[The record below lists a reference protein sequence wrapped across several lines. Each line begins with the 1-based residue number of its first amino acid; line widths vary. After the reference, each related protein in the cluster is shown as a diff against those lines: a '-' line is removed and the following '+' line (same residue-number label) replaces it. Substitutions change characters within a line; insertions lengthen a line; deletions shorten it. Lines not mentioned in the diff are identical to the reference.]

1 MFGLVPAS
9 IFTGFFAPLPALLA
23 LGAAPLAHLRPLDI
37 AVIAIYFGMVLWIGI
52 YLKGRSN
59 TSEEFFMAGRE
70 MTAWIA
76 GLSFVSANL
85 GSLELMGWAGS
96 AYQYGILATHWY
108 WVGAIPAMLFLGLVM
123 MPFYY
128 VSKTHSVPGYLD
140 LRYGGAARSVA
151 AISFAAEMVL
161 MSGVN
166 MFAMAVVMKVVLGWD
181 ITFSILVSSVA
192 VAIYVGLGG
201 LRSAIF
207 NEVLQFVLIWG
218 GALLVPILGLVQAGG
233 WTGLKGRIITNL
245 HTDSYFHLWRDTAHF
260 SANPMGVHWT
270 GIVFGL
276 GFVISFGYWTT
287 DFLVVQRVLAAHNL
301 RAARMA
307 PIIGSFFKMAV
318 PFIVILPG
326 LLGLVLLQNPDGSRR
341 QLVGEDVV
349 KSCAV
354 SASADTIA
362 DSAGCATAMATKSTL
377 PAAYQQNV
385 LSGAP
390 GTELHSYNE
399 ALPLMMV
406 RYCGPGLLGLGIT
419 ALIAGF
425 MSGMA
430 GNVSAFSTVWTY
442 DIYKPLINKKGSD
455 SHYVLVGRLSILIGV
470 AVSIG
475 AAYLVMHAHGIMD
488 YVQALF
494 SFFIAPLLGAIL
506 MGMFWKRA
514 TAVAGFLGLLTGIVT
529 SVSLFVWVK
538 FNPAE
543 LAAVAL
549 SPDAKPMAEN
559 LYRALWAFL
568 TTVIVIYVVSL
579 FTKPKPVAEL
589 DGLVYGATILPKE
602 DPVPFY
608 KNVWLWA
615 LLAVCIFA
623 VLNILFW

>member
-1 MFGLVPAS
+1 MHSIMFKPG
-9 IFTGFFAPLPALLA
+9 LLA
-23 LGAAPLAHLRPLDI
+23 FSAAPLAHLRALDI
-37 AVIAIYFGMVLWIGI
+37 AVITIYFAMVIWIGF
-52 YLKGRSN
+52 YLKGRSK

-76 GLSFVSANL
+76 GLSFISANL

-96 AYQYGILATHWY
+96 AYQYGLLAAHWY
-108 WVGAIPAMLFLGLVM
+108 WSGAIPAILFLGVVM

-128 VSKTHSVPGYLD
+128 VSRTHSVPGYLK
-140 LRYGGAARSVA
+140 LRFGEHARVLS

-181 ITFSILVSSVA
+181 ITFSILVSSLA
-192 VAIYVGLGG
+192 VAAYVVLGG

-233 WTGLKGRIITNL
+233 LTGLKSKIVSNL
-245 HTDSYFHLWRDTAHF
+245 HSDSYFHLWRDTGHF
-260 SANPMGVHWT
+260 SANPMGIQWT

-276 GFVISFGYWTT
+276 TVVGFGYWTT
-287 DFLVVQRVLAAHNL
+287 DFLVVQRTLAAHNL

-326 LLGLVLLQNPDGSRR
+326 LLGLVLLQNADGSRR

-354 SASADTIA
+354 NGAGDRVE
-362 DSAGCATAMATKSTL
+362 DRAGCAAAMEAKSTL
-377 PAAYQQNV
+377 PAQYQQSV
-385 LSGAP
+385 LSGAA

-430 GNVSAFSTVWTY
+430 GNLSAFSTVWTY
-442 DIYKPLINKKGSD
+442 DIYKPLINKRGTD
-455 SHYVLVGRLSILIGV
+455 SHYVTVGRVSIVLGV
-470 AVSIG
+470 MASIG
-475 AAYLVMHAHGIMD
+475 AGYLVQKSHGIMD

-514 TAVAGFLGLLTGIVT
+514 TAPAGFLGLLTGIVT

-538 FNPAE
+538 LNPAE
-543 LAAVAL
+543 LAKVAL
-549 SPDAKPMAEN
+549 SPDARPMAEN

-568 TTVIVIYVVSL
+568 STLIVIFAVSM

-589 DGLVYGATILPKE
+589 DGLVYGATVLPTE
-602 DPVPFY
+602 EPVPFY
-608 KNVWLWA
+608 KNEYMWA
-615 LLAVCIFA
+615 ILVVVIFA
-623 VLNILFW
+623 ALNIIFW

>member
-1 MFGLVPAS
+1 MFASLSAS
-9 IFTGFFAPLPALLA
+9 IAAGSFQSLPGLLA
-23 LGAAPLAHLRPLDI
+23 LSAQPLAHLRLLDI
-37 AVIAIYFGMVLWIGI
+37 AVIVIYFGMVIWIGF

-85 GSLELMGWAGS
+85 GSLELMGWAGA

-108 WVGAIPAMLFLGLVM
+108 WIGAIPAMLFLGLMM

-140 LRYGGAARSVA
+140 LRFGGPARTVA
-151 AISFAAEMVL
+151 AISFATEMIL

-166 MFAMAVVMKVVLGWD
+166 MFAMAVVMKVVLGWN
-181 ITFSILVSSVA
+181 IHFSILVSSIAVA
-192 VAIYVGLGG
+192 VYVGLGG

-233 WTGLKGRIITNL
+233 WDGLKTRIIANL
-245 HTDSYFHLWRDTAHF
+245 HSDSYFHLWRDTGHF
-260 SANPMGVHWT
+260 ASNPMGVHWT

-341 QLVGEDVV
+341 VLVGEDVV
-349 KSCAV
+349 ASCTVNASQDKV
-354 SASADTIA
+354 ANPAACSA
-362 DSAGCATAMATKSTL
+362 AMATTRL
-377 PAAYQQNV
+377 PEAYRQKILSDAA
-385 LSGAP
+385 GAS
-390 GTELHSYNE
+390 LHSYNE

-406 RYCGPGLLGLGIT
+406 RYLGPGLLGLGIT

-442 DIYKPLINKKGSD
+442 DIYKPLINRKGTD
-455 SHYVLVGRLSILIGV
+455 SHYVLVGRLSIVIGV

-475 AAYLVMHAHGIMD
+475 AAYLVMHALGIMD

-494 SFFIAPLLGAIL
+494 SFFVAPLLGAIL

-514 TAVAGFLGLLTGIVT
+514 TNLAGFLGLLIGIVT

-538 FNPAE
+538 LNPAE
-543 LAAVAL
+543 LAVVAL
-549 SPDAKPMAEN
+549 SPDARPMAEN

-568 TTVIVIYVVSL
+568 VSVLVIFVVSL
-579 FTKPKPVAEL
+579 FTKPRPVEEL
-589 DGLVYGATILPKE
+589 NGLVYGATVLPKE
-602 DPVPFY
+602 EPVPFY
-608 KNVWLWA
+608 KSEWMWA
-615 LLAVCIFA
+615 LVVVLIFA
-623 VLNILFW
+623 ALNIMFW

>member
-1 MFGLVPAS
+1 MFGLLPAYLAAGS
-9 IFTGFFAPLPALLA
+9 FSPLPALLA
-23 LGAAPLAHLRPLDI
+23 FSAAPLARLRPLDV
-37 AVIAIYFGMVLWIGI
+37 AVIAIYFGMVIWIGF

-128 VSKTHSVPGYLD
+128 VSKTHSVPGYLN
-140 LRYGGAARSVA
+140 LRYGEHARVLAAS
-151 AISFAAEMVL
+151 SFALEMIL

-166 MFAMAVVMKVVLGWD
+166 MFAMAVVMKVVLGWSM
-181 ITFSILVSSVA
+181 TFSIVVSACAVTLYVA
-192 VAIYVGLGG
+192 LGG

-218 GALLVPILGLVQAGG
+218 GALLVPILGMIQAGG
-233 WTGLKGRIITNL
+233 VGGLKKQIIANM
-245 HTDSYFHLWRDTAHF
+245 HSDSYFHLWRDTAHF
-260 SANPMGVHWT
+260 ADNPMGVHWT

-276 GFVISFGYWTT
+276 GFAISFGYWTT
-287 DFLVVQRVLAAHNL
+287 DFLVVQRVLAARNL

-326 LLGLVLLQNPDGSRR
+326 LLGLVLLQNPDGSRM
-341 QLVGEDVV
+341 QLIPQDTWKACVPISPDCAPLLKQTSLSPAVQQDVLDQ
-349 KSCAV
+349 KEGPQS
-354 SASADTIA
+354 D
-362 DSAGCATAMATKSTL
+362 
-377 PAAYQQNV
+377 
-385 LSGAP
+385 
-390 GTELHSYNE
+390 LHSYNE
-399 ALPLMMV
+399 VLPLMMV
-406 RYCGPGLLGLGIT
+406 RYLGPGLLGLGIT

-442 DIYKPLINKKGSD
+442 DLYKPLINKKASD
-455 SHYVLVGRLSILIGV
+455 SHYVAVGRLSIVFGV
-470 AVSIG
+470 LVSIG
-475 AAYLVMHAHGIMD
+475 AGYLVQRAHGIMD

-494 SFFIAPLLGAIL
+494 SIFIAPLLATIL
-506 MGMFWKRA
+506 LGMFWRRA
-514 TAVAGFLGLLTGIVT
+514 TRIAGFLGLLFGIVF
-529 SVSLFVWVK
+529 SASLFEWVHVY
-538 FNPAE
+538 PAK
-543 LAAVAL
+543 LAYVAL

-559 LYRALWAFL
+559 VFRALWACLF
-568 TTVIVIYVVSL
+568 TATVIFVVSMV
-579 FTKPKPVAEL
+579 TKPRPAAEL
-589 DGLVYGATILPKE
+589 EGLVYGVTPLPKE
-602 DPVPFY
+602 EPVPFY
-608 KNVWLWA
+608 KNEWIWA
-615 LLAVCIFA
+615 GLVVVIFA
-623 VLNILFW
+623 ALNILFW

>member
-1 MFGLVPAS
+1 MFGSVP
-9 IFTGFFAPLPALLA
+9 FHTGALAPALLA
-23 LGAAPLAHLRPLDI
+23 FAASPLARLRPLDV
-37 AVIAIYFGMVLWIGI
+37 AVVAIYFVMVLWIGF

-108 WVGAIPAMLFLGLVM
+108 WIGAIPAMLFLGLVM

-140 LRYGGAARSVA
+140 LRYGGGARTVA
-151 AISFAAEMVL
+151 AFSFATEMIL

-192 VAIYVGLGG
+192 VALYVGLGG

-218 GALLVPILGLVQAGG
+218 GALLVPILGLVQTGGAGG
-233 WTGLKGRIITNL
+233 LKKQIMTNMQSMTGVHG
-245 HTDSYFHLWRDTAHF
+245 DSYFHLWRDTGTFA
-260 SANPMGVHWT
+260 ANPMGVHWT

-326 LLGLVLLQNPDGSRR
+326 LLGLVLLQNPDGTRR

-349 KSCAV
+349 AACTASRGAVDDPASC
-354 SASADTIA
+354 
-362 DSAGCATAMATKSTL
+362 TAAMSKTTL
-377 PAAYQQNV
+377 SAAYQQKV

-390 GTELHSYNE
+390 DAELHSYNQ

-406 RYCGPGLLGLGIT
+406 RYLGPGLLGLGIT

-442 DIYKPLINKKGSD
+442 DIYKPLINKKGTD

-494 SFFIAPLLGAIL
+494 SIFIAPLLATIL
-506 MGMFWKRA
+506 LGMFWKRA
-514 TAVAGFLGLLTGIVT
+514 TKWAGFIGLLTGIVF
-529 SVSLFVWVK
+529 SASLFMWVK
-538 FNPAE
+538 LVPSA
-543 LAAVAL
+543 LASVAL

-559 LYRALWAFL
+559 VFRALWAFL
-568 TTVIVIYVVSL
+568 FSFVVVVVVSL
-579 FTKPKPVAEL
+579 LTKPRPVAEL
-589 DGLVYGATILPKE
+589 EGLVYGATPLPKE
-602 DPVPFY
+602 EPVPFY
-608 KNVWLWA
+608 KNEYMWA
-615 LLAVCIFA
+615 ILVVVLFVALNVIF
-623 VLNILFW
+623 W